1 MSELHLPPE
10 MQLPERIQQI
20 DEPNEEIPIEERG
33 KMLPKAIGWKIVCA
47 VPEFSD
53 KFENSEIVKATSLLK
68 VEEQTTVVLF
78 VVSVGPL
85 AYKDKIKF
93 GEDLVPWC
101 KEGDFILTR
110 TYSGTRLKIYGREF
124 RIINDD
130 QVDGVVDDPRG
141 ITRA

>member
-1 MSELHLPPE
+1 MSDLLLPPGIQ
-10 MQLPERIQQI
+10 MPEPIQQI
-20 DEPNEEIPIEERG
+20 ENPDEQVPIEQRG
-33 KMLPKAIGWKIVCA
+33 RMIPRAPGYKIVCA
-47 VPEFSD
+47 VPEVSE
-53 KFENSEIVKATSLLK
+53 KFENSEFYKAEMLKK
-68 VEEQTTVVLF
+68 VEEYTTVVLF

-85 AYKDKIKF
+85 AYKDKLKF

-110 TYSGTRLKIYGREF
+110 AYSGTRLKIYGREF

>member
-1 MSELHLPPE
+1 M
-10 MQLPERIQQI
+10 
-20 DEPNEEIPIEERG
+20 
-33 KMLPKAIGWKIVCA
+33 
-47 VPEFSD
+47 
-53 KFENSEIVKATSLLK
+53 
-68 VEEQTTVVLF
+68 LF

-85 AYKDKIKF
+85 AYKDKDKF

-110 TYSGTRLKIYGREF
+110 AYSGTRLKIYGREF

-130 QVDGVVDDPRG
+130 QVDAVVDDPRG